1 MPKKKFGTFKGVFVP
16 SSEAILG
23 TVLFLLLP
31 VLTADVGLV
40 RMLMIIIL
48 AHTVT
53 VATMFSI
60 SDIATNLNTIGGGG
74 MYALIKRSLGKAMGG
89 SIGIQLFIAQAASI
103 GFYSIGFAEPLHPI
117 LLPYF
122 KNILFLSGVTPE
134 DVLFQKQILSSIIF
148 IIFFIIVMF
157 GADFALKIQTLIL
170 YILGASI
177 LAIFI
182 SPYFSMEFQGQQLFT
197 SMSEMNLW
205 GNRGISI
212 GIFFIAFTQFFP
224 AVTGVDAGVG
234 MSGDLADPKKSLV
247 KGTFYAIMITFVIY
261 VISTIIF
268 SMMNKDL
275 LIRGYNSSGN
285 AFGYLL
291 PDIFSSSKGFM
302 SNTLSVTI
310 LVGILFATSSS
321 ALSVFMTAPRTLQRL
336 TKDGILPKFALF
348 LGNDFK
354 KGGAEPRFAIL
365 LSFVLGFGVIWI
377 GDISTAA
384 MIVGILFLLVYG
396 SLNLS
401 AFLERISGNPSFRP
415 TSKGHWLI
423 NLYGFVVSFFII
435 VLFSWWVGL
444 ILIVAQYYIFRLIL
458 KYKAG
463 GKLEG
468 VWWGVLF
475 FFISK
480 GLEKLNSIVQGS
492 KNWRPVVSSIAF
504 ADKVDGIKSI
514 KYLSDIIASYKGLVH
529 MNILNSDPDEK
540 IPFRPRSKKGGIPLN
555 VVQVIDPSKA
565 VSSILQ
571 ISFPGDITAN
581 TVLLDYNTDID
592 NIQVFSR
599 ILKMKKNILLLKSG
613 DLFGKSHNIDIW
625 WRGEKNG
632 NLMVLLA
639 YIINITLRATKS
651 KKDSKLRIIRKLGQN
666 DNEIEAREE
675 MVILLEKAR
684 LTGEI
689 VIIPFSETP
698 FFDDM
703 NRISNE
709 AGLIMMG
716 LPGYFVVEDEERKF
730 KLNEEFLEEGLSKY
744 TDLPPVLLIKSSTKL
759 NLFED

>member
-31 VLTADVGLV
+31 VLTADVGLI
-40 RMLMIIIL
+40 RMLMIIVL

-53 VATMFSI
+53 IATMFSI

-89 SIGIQLFIAQAASI
+89 SIGIQLFLAQAASI

-117 LLPYF
+117 LTP
-122 KNILFLSGVTPE
+122 FLKDIPLMSGLSPE
-134 DVLFQKQILSSIIF
+134 DILFQKQILSSVIF
-148 IIFFIIVMF
+148 VIFFIVVMF
-157 GADFALKIQTLIL
+157 GADFTLKIQTLIL

-182 SPYFSMEFQGQQLFT
+182 SPYFSMELHGQQLFNGFDDI
-197 SMSEMNLW
+197 NLW
-205 GNRGISI
+205 GNREISI
-212 GIFFIAFTQFFP
+212 AIFFIVFTQFFP

-234 MSGDLADPKKSLV
+234 MSGDLKNPKKSLV
-247 KGTFYAIMITFVIY
+247 SGTFYAIMITFVIY
-261 VISTIIF
+261 IIATVIF
-268 SMMNKDL
+268 SLINKDL
-275 LIRGYNSSGN
+275 LITGYSASGN
-285 AFGYLL
+285 ASGFLL
-291 PDIFSSSKGFM
+291 PDIFSSANGLP
-302 SNTLSVTI
+302 SNILSITI
-310 LVGILFATSSS
+310 LIGILFATSSS

-336 TKDGILPKFALF
+336 TKDEILPQSVSF

-354 KGGAEPRFAIL
+354 KNGNEPRFAIS
-365 LSFVLGFGVIWI
+365 LSFFIGFSIIWM

-384 MIVGILFLLVYG
+384 TIVGILFLLVYG
-396 SLNLS
+396 SLNGS

-415 TSKGHWLI
+415 TSKGHWTI
-423 NLYGFVVSFFII
+423 NFYGFIISMFIVI
-435 VLFSWWVGL
+435 LFSWWVGVLL
-444 ILIVAQYYIFRLIL
+444 IIFQYFIFRLIL
-458 KYKAG
+458 KHKAG

-475 FFISK
+475 LFISK
-480 GLEKLNSIVQGS
+480 GLSKLNSIVQGS

-504 ADKVDGIKSI
+504 ADRVEGIKSI

-529 MNILNSDPDEK
+529 MNILNKEEDEK

-565 VSSILQ
+565 ISSILQ
-571 ISFPGDITAN
+571 VSFPGNIVTN
-581 TVLLDYNTDID
+581 TVLLDYDTRID
-592 NIQVFSR
+592 NVKVFSR
-599 ILKMKKNILLLKSG
+599 ILKLKKNILLLNSG
-613 DLFGKSHNIDIW
+613 DLFSKSRNIDIW

-632 NLMVLLA
+632 NLMVLIA
-639 YIINITLRATKS
+639 YIINTTLQESKNKS
-651 KKDSKLRIIRKLGQN
+651 DGKLRVIRKLGQN
-666 DNEIEAREE
+666 ENEETAREE
-675 MVILLEKAR
+675 MVLLLQKAR
-684 LTGEI
+684 LSGDIE
-689 VIIPFSETP
+689 IIPFSETP

-703 NRISNE
+703 NMMSSK

-716 LPGYFVVEDEERKF
+716 LPGYFVMEDDERKF

-744 TDLPPVLLIKSSTKL
+744 KDLPPVLLIKSSTKL